1 MQIIIGFCFRGVAV
15 PATDRQHKWST
26 LQSRTSNARLRADY
40 PQRSSERQ
48 LMTPEDNEFLE
59 RARELLNFFMM
70 NCTGMPEYS
79 FGVLLDEVVKYVKLV
94 LGNRQERKIGD
105 RDSYNTRAE
114 SGSYNW
120 WIEICSLV
128 SMQHPDITIYDKLYR
143 DDFRDVLQRY
153 IKGNK
158 ERKRSKEK
166 DYNVIDAV
174 IKLAYH
180 STIKDINATRAN
192 ESKYY
197 IAKLELQLKCDIVR
211 HRLQEFGKEV

>member
-1 MQIIIGFCFRGVAV
+1 
-15 PATDRQHKWST
+15 
-26 LQSRTSNARLRADY
+26 
-40 PQRSSERQ
+40 
-48 LMTPEDNEFLE
+48 MTPEDNEFLE